1 MSQAFRC
8 DALDTPQAYI
18 WNKKNFPKNWAVE
31 IKGLGPNS
39 PFWVP
44 GDPLGAWYQAKKC
57 GDHMFFLSTYIYGD
71 KISSMGAG
79 YIIIR
84 SLFSCSSCFMLLV
97 NKRSHTFMRA
107 VTVCQIGRVHKYRN
121 ILSFR
126 TLCTSKT
133 RRSRD
138 ICTVMWCGRIYMCCR
153 KCQRSQFYKQS
164 DVSGYSFTV
173 Q

>member
-57 GDHMFFLSTYIYGD
+57 RDPMFNLRRPLGCSWDQIWP
-71 KISSMGAG
+71 IGALRG
-79 YIIIR
+79 PWGPPMSESFEVLNQQFITIEFDILAPLCR
-84 SLFSCSSCFMLLV
+84 IAFS
-97 NKRSHTFMRA
+97 
-107 VTVCQIGRVHKYRN
+107 N
-121 ILSFR
+121 ILHSDDGF
-126 TLCTSKT
+126 TE
-133 RRSRD
+133 SRH
-138 ICTVMWCGRIYMCCR
+138 IHIFLHKNIFSPTHNSEQNQHYHLVIFFKAGFLAVMH
-153 KCQRSQFYKQS
+153 Q
-164 DVSGYSFTV
+164 
-173 Q
+173 